1 VRVLL
6 APVPLQGLHL
16 LANRALRLP
25 PRQLGLDAHCSER
38 TPALALSKTEVQKR
52 IGSALLALEVSPTAA
67 LEAQMDQPRG
77 ALHDRPVFGY
87 NDYMYKYTYM

>member
-38 TPALALSKTEVQKR
+38 TPALALSVLNLPHNIVVVFTTR
-52 IGSALLALEVSPTAA
+52 SPAA
-67 LEAQMDQPRG
+67 LSQAIGTSILRLG
-77 ALHDRPVFGY
+77 
-87 NDYMYKYTYM
+87 